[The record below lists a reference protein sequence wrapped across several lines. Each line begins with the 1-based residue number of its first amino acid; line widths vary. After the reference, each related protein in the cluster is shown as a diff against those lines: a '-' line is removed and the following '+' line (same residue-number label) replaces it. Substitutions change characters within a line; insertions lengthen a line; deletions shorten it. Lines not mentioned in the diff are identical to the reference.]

1 MIYDTNFLVA
11 LQGRKRGI
19 TAQEARAWSATH
31 DTSGLYVP
39 RIVEMEFLAGFPTD
53 AAAAPYL
60 RDFVVLPLDA
70 VVLNETARIM
80 RELCRKGQTIGAADS
95 MIAATARLYG
105 LSLVTDNVNHFRR
118 FPGLHVL
125 GYIQS

>member
-39 RIVEMEFLAGFPTD
+39 RIVEMEFLAGFP
-53 AAAAPYL
+53 
-60 RDFVVLPLDA
+60 
-70 VVLNETARIM
+70 
-80 RELCRKGQTIGAADS
+80 IGAADS

-118 FPGLHVL
+118 VPGLHVL